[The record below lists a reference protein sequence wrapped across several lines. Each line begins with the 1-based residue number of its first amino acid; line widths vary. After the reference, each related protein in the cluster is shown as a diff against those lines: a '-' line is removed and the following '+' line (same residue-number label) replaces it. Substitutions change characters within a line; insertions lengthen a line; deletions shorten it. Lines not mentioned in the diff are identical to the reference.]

1 MLDAVGVFQGV
12 VAFFNVIRGF
22 GFIKCEALGKDI
34 FFHATGV
41 IQDGSPPL
49 RSGEQVAFTVAEEKG
64 KNRAVNISR
73 IKIVEPKGAEDNGS
87 KQK

>member
-1 MLDAVGVFQGV
+1 MLDAVEVFQGV
-12 VAFFNVIRGF
+12 VVFFNVIRGF

-49 RSGEQVAFTVAEEKG
+49 RSGERVTFTVAHLSG
-64 KNRAVNISR
+64 GRRAVNVTRR
-73 IKIVEPKGAEDNGS
+73 IAELKGAEENGNE
-87 KQK
+87 KK